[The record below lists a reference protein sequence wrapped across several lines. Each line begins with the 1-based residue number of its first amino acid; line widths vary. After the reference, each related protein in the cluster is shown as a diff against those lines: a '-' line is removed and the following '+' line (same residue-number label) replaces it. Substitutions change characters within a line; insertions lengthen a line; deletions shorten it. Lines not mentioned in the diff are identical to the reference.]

1 VEQAP
6 RWGAVQVPKK
16 EEMRVGESSS
26 EMPSCLKILQEHDPE
41 YRKVFAPLF
50 ETTFSPGVLDVK
62 AKMLMAMAVNASTGM
77 GYGCSEIAKILSDMG
92 VRKQE
97 IVEALRVASTVRAI
111 QAVVAGS
118 EAFRAK
124 KE

>member
-1 VEQAP
+1 
-6 RWGAVQVPKK
+6 
-16 EEMRVGESSS
+16 MRVGESSS